1 MEHFVIIVNGW
12 KPLTIIT
19 KSSILDVAA
28 VLDSPLK
35 LVEVDLDSEIEIVNE
50 ISSEF
55 CDLKP
60 EAKVIFWKDYHDV
73 IGVIIEFENW
83 HNKHIRLNPII
94 VYT

>member
-12 KPLTIIT
+12 KPLTITT

-60 EAKVIFWKDYHDV
+60 EAKVIF
-73 IGVIIEFENW
+73 
-83 HNKHIRLNPII
+83 
-94 VYT
+94 